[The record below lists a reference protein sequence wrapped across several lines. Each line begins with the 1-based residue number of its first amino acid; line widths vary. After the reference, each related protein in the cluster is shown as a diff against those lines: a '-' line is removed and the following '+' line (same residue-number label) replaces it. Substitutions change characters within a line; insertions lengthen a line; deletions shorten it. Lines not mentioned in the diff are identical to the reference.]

1 LSILSAFFLTAAG
14 AVPPAPPAPDP
25 GSPPAILVSRQLLA
39 SEHLAVGDVIALA
52 GDPKGSHPRPFRI
65 AGVYEPVPDPA
76 RLGAPALEARL
87 HLPDLMALT
96 SDPADPVSSESV
108 RSVNVKLVDPRE
120 AAAFTRE
127 LSARV
132 PGLLV
137 RDRARRDDDADV
149 TFVVLDRFH
158 LAISLVTVI
167 ASSIF
172 LLALM
177 VMLVDERRDTVAI
190 LRLIGLRRRRIFIQ
204 VLAEGLVIALA
215 GALFGV
221 LLAAGLEGGFN
232 RFFQWRYDT
241 ALVFVRVT
249 PAIAARAVS
258 VAVPLGILASVAAS
272 WSLLRRGAMALAR
285 R

>member
-1 LSILSAFFLTAAG
+1 MSILSAFLLCAAG
-14 AVPPAPPAPDP
+14 VPPPAPPPP
-25 GSPPAILVSRQLLA
+25 EPPAILVSRQLLA
-39 SEHLAVGDVIALA
+39 SEHLALGDVIALS
-52 GDPKGSHPRPFRI
+52 GDPKGSRAREFRI

-76 RLGAPALEARL
+76 RLGMVPLEARL
-87 HLPDLMALT
+87 HLSDLVALT
-96 SDPADPVSSESV
+96 ADPGDPAASESV
-108 RSVNVKLVDPRE
+108 RSINVKLVDPRE
-120 AAAFTRE
+120 AEAFARE
-127 LSARV
+127 LTARV

-137 RDRARRDDDADV
+137 RDRAAPDDDADV

-158 LAISLVTVI
+158 VAISLVTVI

-177 VMLVDERRDTVAI
+177 VMLVDERRDTVAV

-221 LLAAGLEGGFN
+221 LLAVVLEGGFN